1 MSDAQLEE
9 LAQKLGVPGGQKL
22 YLAARKRGLAVT
34 KQQVKDFVRKQGQK
48 QIFRPLPPAA
58 GKTASESEQM
68 RAQMDLIDLSTSP
81 SKGFSFIL
89 VVLNVWNR
97 MGFAVSLENKRTKTV
112 AAGLSTLLEDPRL
125 NPTVISSDSGKE
137 WQGEVE
143 TLMRE
148 RQIVHRMKD
157 PSDVNAL
164 AAVDRFIQTIKKR
177 LAESL
182 ASEKGEWADRVAE
195 VVRQYNESP
204 HETLFQEA
212 PVDLAESKVASFMNL
227 QENARKLRH
236 NQTLFESRKK
246 AVETAGAFR
255 RPLPGLTKFRRG
267 FRATWDKMETVEGFD
282 GSLVKPTGGA
292 RAVDVKRVLAVDA
305 QTRDVEPGFA
315 LGQGRVASK
324 RQRIQALA
332 LEALNFVGSEE
343 VSLLRLSTHLKEVM
357 GDIEYRLQLM
367 SVGAQN
373 LSDAIRLI
381 PELSLTRNGNYV
393 RKAQA

>member
-1 MSDAQLEE
+1 
-9 LAQKLGVPGGQKL
+9 
-22 YLAARKRGLAVT
+22 LAARKRNIAVT

-81 SKGFSFIL
+81 SKGFSYIL

-97 MGFAVSLENKRTKTV
+97 MGFAVSLENRRTKTV
-112 AAGLSTLLEDPRL
+112 AAGLSRLLEDPRL

-212 PVDLAESKVASFMNL
+212 PVDLAESKVASFMNM
-227 QENARKLRH
+227 QKNARKLQH

-246 AVETAGAFR
+246 AVESAGAFR
-255 RPLPGLTKFRRG
+255 RPLPGLTKFKRG
-267 FRATWDKMETVEGFD
+267 FRATYDKIEKLEGFD

-324 RQRIQALA
+324 RLRIQPLA

-367 SVGAQN
+367 SVGAQY

-393 RKAQA
+393 RKVEA